1 MIFATF
7 PHQNC
12 FQSVR
17 FELVGRGA
25 SGGVGLSGATTRVAS
40 NSAHWKAEATFL
52 IRGEEGY
59 LAWQG
64 FVSQMQGVL
73 GETLV
78 PAWSRYLPRDGK
90 GRALSR
96 KDAVSLPELG
106 FIDNSGFSQ
115 TDLTHATL
123 ETSGSLR
130 DGILLIRT
138 DDAIGIRPGHRIGIG
153 ERAHDVLSISD
164 NSDGTATVRVQ
175 PLLRADY
182 PAGERVILDRPVC
195 RMRFETEGEG
205 ILAFD
210 THPVQSVT
218 VNFRE
223 VI

>member
-7 PHQNC
+7 PHQAL

-17 FELVGRGA
+17 FELVGRSA

-52 IRGEEGY
+52 IRGEEGF

-64 FVSQMQGVL
+64 FVAQMQGTL

-78 PAWSRYLPRDGK
+78 PAWSRYLPRDGQ
-90 GRALSR
+90 GRQLSR
-96 KDAVSLPELG
+96 KEAVSVPPLG
-106 FIDNSGFSQ
+106 FGDNTGFAQ
-115 TDLTHATL
+115 TDTVHARL
-123 ETSGSLR
+123 SGLAALR
-130 DGILLIRT
+130 SGNIRIAMT
-138 DDAIGIRPGHRIGIG
+138 NAIGLRPGHRIGIG
-153 ERAHDVLSISD
+153 ERCHDVMSASD
-164 NSDGTATVRVQ
+164 RGDGTYDVTVT
-175 PLLRADY
+175 PLMRQTY
-182 PAGERVILDRPVC
+182 AGNTQVILDRPVC

-205 ILAFD
+205 VVSFD
-210 THPVQSVT
+210 TSPVQSVT

>member
-7 PHQNC
+7 PHQAL

-17 FELVGRGA
+17 FELVGRSA

-52 IRGEEGY
+52 IRGEEGF

-64 FVSQMQGVL
+64 FVAQMQGTL

-78 PAWSRYLPRDGK
+78 PAWSRYLPYDAS
-90 GRALSR
+90 GRGLSR
-96 KDAVSLPELG
+96 KDAVSPGGGIQDNTG
-106 FIDNSGFSQ
+106 FGQ
-115 TDLTHATL
+115 TALTHASLT
-123 ETSGSLR
+123 TDAALR
-130 DGILLIRT
+130 DGDIRLT
-138 DDAIGIRPGHRIGIG
+138 LDDTTGVRPGHRIGIG
-153 ERAHDVLSISD
+153 ERCYDVLSAS
-164 NSDGTATVRVQ
+164 VRPSGNVDIRIQ
-175 PLLRADY
+175 PLMREANL
-182 PAGERVILDRPVC
+182 AGTRVILDRPVC

-205 ILAFD
+205 VVSFD
-210 THPVQSVT
+210 TSPAQSVT

>member
-7 PHQNC
+7 PHQAL

-17 FELVGRGA
+17 FELVGRSA

-52 IRGEEGY
+52 IRGEEGF

-64 FVSQMQGVL
+64 FVAQMQGVL

-78 PAWSRYLPRDGK
+78 PAWSRYLPSDAN

-96 KDAVSLPELG
+96 KEAVSVPALG
-106 FIDNSGFSQ
+106 FGDNTGLAQ
-115 TDLTHATL
+115 TDVVHARL
-123 ETSGSLR
+123 STSAASR
-130 DGILLIRT
+130 DGRIKVQYRDT
-138 DDAIGIRPGHRIGIG
+138 IGLRPGHRIGLG
-153 ERAHDVLSISD
+153 ERCHDVLSVTD
-164 NSDGTATVRVQ
+164 NGDDTAFITIQ
-175 PLLRADY
+175 PLTRTAYSHLDA
-182 PAGERVILDRPVC
+182 VILDRPVC
-195 RMRFETEGEG
+195 RMRFESEGDG
-205 ILAFD
+205 VVSFD
-210 THPVQSVT
+210 TMPVQSVT